1 LAADH
6 APTPGPSSHRDHA
19 RGEDQAFPT
28 NSTKSKVRAKVEHA
42 IGVIKRVFGFAKVR
56 YRGLRK
62 NEHRLVVTCAPFCSW
77 QDGNYC
83 VSKRRSMPATR
94 EQPWVNAQY
103 AITSHPSSPEP
114 VLFLNGANAVPT

>member
-28 NSTKSKVRAKVEHA
+28 NSTKSKVRAKVGA
-42 IGVIKRVFGFAKVR
+42 CDRVIKRVFGFAKVR

-62 NEHRLVVTCAPFCSW
+62 NEHRLVVTCALANLF
-77 QDGNYC
+77 
-83 VSKRRSMPATR
+83 
-94 EQPWVNAQY
+94 PWVDSPIRNYQ
-103 AITSHPSSPEP
+103 SSQ
-114 VLFLNGANAVPT
+114 